1 MPDICPNNYSCVLTA
16 HERKRDNIIIPVRI
30 RTYKIMPLVLK
41 LGKSSYPLPPEKNLE
56 RPPRASECTNR
67 AETYIV
73 DQCVRPGFSRPST
86 SCFAEKCWY
95 EEKSWQKYE
104 KLTNVRIHLYLST
117 FLSGG
122 YQHEPGAVFVKK
134 YARLLSFLLNKCGIN
149 GSGDVFVCVLFVGT

>member
-1 MPDICPNNYSCVLTA
+1 MHSLPNTLFLESLRSRSRAEPGLDRVPDASNTTSVFYKLYWCCVPDICPNNYSCVLTA

-104 KLTNVRIHLYLST
+104 NLTNVRIHMCS
-117 FLSGG
+117 
-122 YQHEPGAVFVKK
+122 E
-134 YARLLSFLLNKCGIN
+134 LL
-149 GSGDVFVCVLFVGT
+149 